1 MGKLQD
7 AESRGPQSGI
17 RTPDAVPI
25 AAGPCMW
32 RAVGGPVRPPAYT
45 VSVTGSVGTF
55 TALPI
60 ETNDSPILVL
70 YW

>member
-1 MGKLQD
+1 MRPL
-7 AESRGPQSGI
+7 
-17 RTPDAVPI
+17 DAVPI

-60 ETNDSPILVL
+60 EMNDWPILVL

>member
-7 AESRGPQSGI
+7 AESGGPQ
-17 RTPDAVPI
+17 RAMKAVDAVPT

-55 TALPI
+55 TALHI